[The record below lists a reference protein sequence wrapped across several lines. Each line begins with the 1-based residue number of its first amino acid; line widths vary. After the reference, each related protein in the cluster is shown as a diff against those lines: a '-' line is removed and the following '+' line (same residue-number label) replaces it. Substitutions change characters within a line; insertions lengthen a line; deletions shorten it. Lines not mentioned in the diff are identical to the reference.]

1 MKQAISRVATGELT
15 VLPRQIEALEYGEV
29 ASLTVELIGQDVGA
43 TGELNRLRQRAAA
56 AANGPPPEL

>member
-15 VLPRQIEALEYGEV
+15 ALPRQIGALEYGEV
-29 ASLTVELIGQDVGA
+29 ASLNVELIGQDVGA
-43 TGELNRLRQRAAA
+43 TGELNRLRQRYAA